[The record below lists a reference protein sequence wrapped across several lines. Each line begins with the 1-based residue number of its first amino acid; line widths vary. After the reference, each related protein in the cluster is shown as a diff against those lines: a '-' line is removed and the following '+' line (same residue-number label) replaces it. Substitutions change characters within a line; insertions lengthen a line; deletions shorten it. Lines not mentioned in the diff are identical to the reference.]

1 MMKNL
6 IVFALVCTAINSSFL
21 RELATEITISQISF
35 NDVTCA
41 ESASAA
47 ALKLTVTGNEAVSGT
62 TAVFKATLSS
72 GVTANDITD
81 DTGAPAAASNKI
93 EWAAIT
99 IKDKKT
105 GFYKLTK
112 IEGKAGNTNE
122 YTFKLPDPNTVGLI
136 VTVPVE
142 AGTQVADQEVVDGDS
157 TKNSF
162 KIVFKTELTN
172 VGGPVIF
179 SDNEGKKPIADCT
192 VDSSAKTN
200 LICKPKKEEMGKSGE
215 YTLYY
220 QNGCDAGKLVTT
232 NCKIKY
238 TTDKED
244 SSTDTTDEEDSS
256 AFMKIGK
263 LALIALA
270 ILF

>member
-1 MMKNL
+1 MKNL

-21 RELATEITISQISF
+21 RELATEITISEISF
-35 NDVTCA
+35 NDATCV
-41 ESASAA
+41 ESASATT
-47 ALKLTVTGNEAVSGT
+47 LKVTVTGDAAVSGD
-62 TAVFKATLSS
+62 TAAFKATLSS
-72 GVTANDITD
+72 GVTAHDITD
-81 DTGAPAAASNKI
+81 DTGAPAATNKI
-93 EWAAIT
+93 EWAAIS
-99 IKDKKT
+99 IQGKKT
-105 GFYKLTK
+105 GLYKLTK

-122 YTFKLPDPNTVGLI
+122 YTFKLPEPNTVGLI
-136 VTVPVE
+136 MTVPVE
-142 AGTQVADQEVVDGDS
+142 TGTQVADQEVVDGDS

-162 KIVFKTELTN
+162 KIVFKTELTD

-179 SDNEGKKPIADCT
+179 SDSEGKKPIADCT
-192 VDSSAKTN
+192 IDSSAKTN
-200 LICKPKKEEMGKSGE
+200 LICKPKQEEMGKSGE

-220 QNGCDAGKLVTT
+220 QNGCGTGKLITT

-238 TTDKED
+238 TTDK
-244 SSTDTTDEEDSS
+244 EDSS